1 LCARGIVGVAGGDT
15 VLVWCV
21 ALVSKTCSIVYVVN
35 FALFW
40 AVSGASRAIDPNTI
54 FRQAIS

>member
-1 LCARGIVGVAGGDT
+1 MRIASVAGSNT
-15 VLVWCV
+15 VLIRYVT
-21 ALVSKTCSIVYVVN
+21 LVSHAVIIIYIIN

>member
-1 LCARGIVGVAGGDT
+1 MAGGDT

-21 ALVSKTCSIVYVVN
+21 ALVSKTGSIVYVVN